1 MKRNVDLF
9 LRGLNGFKRW
19 KHKLKEK
26 DEEEL
31 FWISVFLFSK
41 SKETGE
47 GETERREGASALVR
61 GRVLWLGLVA
71 RESGDGRWVL

>member
-9 LRGLNGFKRW
+9 LRGLNGFNWW

-31 FWISVFLFSK
+31 FWISMFLFFK

-47 GETERREGASALVR
+47 GEMKRWEGVGALARVSGEGEG
-61 GRVLWLGLVA
+61 GRPVGVA
-71 RESGDGRWVL
+71 V